1 MALTGYTLPSPT
13 GWKLSANVLGVADL
27 SGVYTAGGLGA
38 PGITPLPS
46 VVIEQ
51 QLGQEVTGVSYD
63 ATYGGSATF
72 IFLAVPTSTTVT
84 QGLVYKWNGSD
95 YTIAVVAT
103 AVAAA
108 AQSGLP
114 VAVAL
119 NTVASNATSIQY
131 TWFLVQGRGAV
142 LKTATINA
150 QPNVPL
156 FVSGATAGRVR
167 TTASIFRV
175 YIGMRSANGATATG
189 SIMPVYVN
197 FPSIGPG
204 V

>member
-1 MALTGYTLPSPT
+1 MALTGYTLPTPGS
-13 GWKLSANVLGVADL
+13 WDLAENVAGIADIGAVYVA
-27 SGVYTAGGLGA
+27 GTVGA

-51 QLGQEVTGVSYD
+51 QLGSIVTGVSYD
-63 ATYGGSATF
+63 ATYGGMAQF
-72 IFLAVPTSTTVT
+72 IFLAIPTSTTVT

-119 NTVASNATSIQY
+119 NTVTSNTTTIQY
-131 TWFLVQGRGAV
+131 AWFLVQGRGAV
-142 LKTATINA
+142 LKVATINA